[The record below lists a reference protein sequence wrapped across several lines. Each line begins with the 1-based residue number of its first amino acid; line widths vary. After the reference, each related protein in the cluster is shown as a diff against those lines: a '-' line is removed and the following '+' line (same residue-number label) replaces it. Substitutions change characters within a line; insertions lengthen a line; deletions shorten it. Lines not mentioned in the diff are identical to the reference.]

1 MDAVVAATALGLAP
15 PPDDA
20 SDERVP
26 QSAAWTSHRAV
37 CAAAAFDWCGNGFG
51 PSPASSLAHATSLE
65 CVA

>member
-1 MDAVVAATALGLAP
+1 MVAATALGLAA

-26 QSAAWTSHRAV
+26 QSAECTSHRAV

-51 PSPASSLAHATSLE
+51 PSSSASSFAHATSIE